1 MPTQPSLAQSPTAPA
16 QLNLLTFTVAGQ
28 LYGIPVA
35 KIIRIIEMVTITPLP
50 DAPPNIQGIINLHG
64 QAVPVM
70 DLRLR
75 FGVLKPVYGLR
86 TPIVLVNAA
95 GPGEPPRSLGLVVDS
110 VQQVISTAG
119 SAVEAAATVM
129 PGDASARGAYL
140 LGLVK
145 MDRQMILLLNLPVLW
160 QPAPVSLAEG

>member
-1 MPTQPSLAQSPTAPA
+1 MPTQPNLAQLPPTAPA

-95 GPGEPPRSLGLVVDS
+95 GPGEPARFLGLVVDG
-110 VQQVISTAG
+110 VQQVIATTG
-119 SAVEAAATVM
+119 SAVEAATVI
-129 PGDASARGAYL
+129 PGDASTRGSCL

-145 MDRQMILLLNLPVLW
+145 MDRQMILLLNLPALW
-160 QPAPVSLAEG
+160 QPAPTSPVEG